1 MRNLKWRISL
11 LVLLSVQYF
20 YVQGVDYYTEDK
32 IDNARELISEMYELL
47 STRAGNEQ
55 FLEGLHTI
63 NKLSQGISVGRRK
76 KQNCKI
82 PKKSGLCMMKF
93 KTKTILLYDN

>member
-1 MRNLKWRISL
+1 MSPETSFGKPTMRNLKWRISL

-47 STRAGNEQ
+47 STRAGKEQ

-63 NKLSQGISVGRRK
+63 NKLSQGIGVARRK
-76 KQNCKI
+76 KQSCKT
-82 PKKSGLCMMKF
+82 PKKVA
-93 KTKTILLYDN
+93 YV